1 MSRLDD
7 ELKIALRRDEP
18 PEGFAARVF
27 ERIAALPDKASQDVG
42 QSVGQ
47 NVGQNVGK
55 SWWQRLTEKH
65 GTFSLNWLPGR
76 WLTAGTLACAL
87 LLAVGVGVYRHRQE
101 ELARQEA
108 ERAKAQVV
116 LALQIASAKLNIAQR
131 KVFENNDHFAGS
143 RSNGDL
149 RKENQ

>member
-18 PEGFAARVF
+18 PEGFAARVL
-27 ERIAALPDKASQDVG
+27 ERIAAMPDAAVPQK
-42 QSVGQ
+42 
-47 NVGQNVGK
+47 VGK
-55 SWWQRLTEKH
+55 SWWQRLAETL
-65 GTFSLNWLPGR
+65 GPFGMNWLPGR

-87 LLAVGVGVYRHRQE
+87 LLVVTVGVYKHRQE

-116 LALQIASAKLNIAQR
+116 LALQIASSKLNIAQR
-131 KVFENNDHFAGS
+131 KVFENNDHFAGG
-143 RSNGDL
+143 RSSGDL

>member
-18 PEGFAARVF
+18 PEGFAARVLA
-27 ERIAALPDKASQDVG
+27 RIEALPVEAAPQI
-42 QSVGQ
+42 
-47 NVGQNVGK
+47 VGK
-55 SWWQRLTEKH
+55 SWWRRLTETY
-65 GTFSLNWLPGR
+65 GMVSLNWLPGG

-87 LLAVGVGVYRHRQE
+87 LLVTVGVYRHRQE

-108 ERAKAQVV
+108 ERAKAEVV

-131 KVFENNDHFAGS
+131 KVFENNDHFAGG
-143 RSNGDL
+143 RSKGDL

>member
-18 PEGFAARVF
+18 PEGFAARVL
-27 ERIAALPDKASQDVG
+27 ERIQASPVEAALQP
-42 QSVGQ
+42 
-47 NVGQNVGK
+47 VGK
-55 SWWQRLTEKH
+55 SWWPISAFR
-65 GTFSLNWLPGR
+65 LNWLPGR
-76 WLTAGTLACAL
+76 WLTAGALACAL
-87 LLAVGVGVYRHRQE
+87 LLVTVGVYRHRQE
-101 ELARQEA
+101 EQARQEA

-131 KVFENNDHFAGS
+131 KVFENNDHFAGD
-143 RSNGDL
+143 RSNGGL

>member
-18 PEGFAARVF
+18 PEGFAARVL
-27 ERIAALPDKASQDVG
+27 ERIAALPDEAASQG
-42 QSVGQ
+42 VGQ
-47 NVGQNVGK
+47 NVGQKVKK
-55 SWWQRLTEKH
+55 SWWQRLTETL
-65 GTFSLNWLPGR
+65 GTFSMNWLPGR

-87 LLAVGVGVYRHRQE
+87 LLVVTVGVYKHRQE

-116 LALQIASAKLNIAQR
+116 LALQIASSKLNIAQR
-131 KVFENNDHFAGS
+131 KVFENNDHFAGG

>member
-7 ELKIALRRDEP
+7 ELKIALHRDEP
-18 PEGFAARVF
+18 PEGFAARVL
-27 ERIAALPDKASQDVG
+27 ERIAAVSDEAAPQK
-42 QSVGQ
+42 
-47 NVGQNVGK
+47 VGK
-55 SWWQRLTEKH
+55 SWWQWLTETF
-65 GTFSLNWLPGR
+65 GTPRMNWLPGR

-87 LLAVGVGVYRHRQE
+87 LLVVTVGVYRHRQE

-108 ERAKAQVV
+108 ERAKAQVM